1 MKSGGGGEVDSMWV
15 KASAKEF
22 AHRSKS
28 FDKVRECHKI
38 DFQPAKPMSTE
49 ECEELSVFEQKARAV
64 AQKCF
69 RLAVA
74 VFVSAQMF
82 DFLFNS
88 IWMHGYIWSLNQ
100 KVEMDMSERSAGA
113 IVDHQLS
120 KVGNVER
127 LVISAVAALA
137 VCLLLLVLGYAR
149 REHTVWELFKHSIII
164 GTMAGCA
171 RCMQMQ
177 QRLYPAIHEG
187 FYTYLLT
194 FFVGL
199 TFSIQ
204 F

>member
-1 MKSGGGGEVDSMWV
+1 MPQNRFPAGEAHVDRGVRGAVRVRAEGAGRRAEMLPPGRGRVCQRADVRLPLQQHLDARLHMVTFLAFCPRRS
-15 KASAKEF
+15 AS
-22 AHRSKS
+22 
-28 FDKVRECHKI
+28 
-38 DFQPAKPMSTE
+38 
-49 ECEELSVFEQKARAV
+49 
-64 AQKCF
+64 F
-69 RLAVA
+69 R
-74 VFVSAQMF
+74 
-82 DFLFNS
+82 
-88 IWMHGYIWSLNQ
+88 SLNQ